1 MSTTAKVGVLA
12 LQGDFR
18 EHCAALRRL
27 GAPACEVRTAAQLE
41 QADALIIPGGE
52 STSMAKLMD
61 VYGLR
66 APLQAFARAGKPV
79 WGTCAGLILMAARLE
94 EDRPQPLALMDIA
107 AQRNGFG
114 RQAESF
120 EADLR
125 VEGVEGAPLRAVFIR
140 APLITETGPGVE
152 TLASLE
158 SGEPAAVRQGTML
171 ASAFHP
177 ELTGDARMHRLFLD
191 MAETDRAERTAR
203 RAAP

>member
-27 GAPACEVRTAAQLE
+27 GASAGEVRTAAQLD
-41 QADALIIPGGE
+41 QMDALIIPGGE

-61 VYGLR
+61 AYGLR
-66 APLQAFARAGKPV
+66 APLQAFAHAGKPV
-79 WGTCAGLILMAARLE
+79 WGTCAGLILMASRLE

-107 AQRNGFG
+107 ARRNGFG

-125 VEGVEGAPLRAVFIR
+125 VAGVEGAPVRAVFIR

-158 SGEPAAVRQGTML
+158 SGEPAAVRQGPML

>member
-27 GAPACEVRTAAQLE
+27 GASACEVRTAAQLD
-41 QADALIIPGGE
+41 QMDALIIPGGE

-79 WGTCAGLILMAARLE
+79 WGTCAGLILMASRLE

-107 AQRNGFG
+107 ARRNGFG

-125 VEGVEGAPLRAVFIR
+125 VEGVEGAPVRAVFIR
-140 APLITETGPGVE
+140 APLITESGPGVE

-158 SGEPAAVRQGTML
+158 SGEPAAVRQGPML

-191 MAETDRAERTAR
+191 MAETDKAERTAR